1 MFLLDEMEDFN
12 ENYSI
17 YTENQLLIHE
27 NCFLLNEAVKLPK
40 DFVKF
45 CNENSAMKVYNEFN
59 KNLLKF
65 IMGRPQQIVVS
76 NEVHL
81 IQMKKKLKSVTNEKE
96 KQALINR
103 LEKDLNGYKRN
114 KNYWI
119 NKSNIIPGVDK
130 QIKSKSID
138 RAIRITEELLKE
150 LK

>member
-1 MFLLDEMEDFN
+1 MNSIEQILIED
-12 ENYSI
+12 I
-17 YTENQLLIHE
+17 CL
-27 NCFLLNEAVKLPK
+27 LLNEAVKLPK

-45 CNENSAMKVYNEFN
+45 CNENPAMKVYNQFN
-59 KNLLKF
+59 RNMLKWLL
-65 IMGRPQQIVVS
+65 GRPQQIVVS

-96 KQALINR
+96 KEALIKR

-119 NKSNIIPGVDK
+119 NKSNLVPGVDK
-130 QIKSKSID
+130 AIKSKSID
-138 RAIRITEELLKE
+138 RAIKITEELLDQ